1 MNDSFI
7 YLAALGLSCGIWDLC
22 CDLWDLSCDLCWIL
36 WDLSWVLA
44 VAYGIYAVTIW
55 DLSCDLCWIL
65 WDLSLQGVV
74 SLVVVC
80 GLQRF
85 QGVGLTAPRQV
96 GS

>member
-22 CDLWDLSCDLCWIL
+22 CDL
-36 WDLSWVLA
+36 
-44 VAYGIYAVTIW
+44 W